1 MPRYIHSCVLPSR
14 VVLVLASL
22 LAASIADGAVRAA
35 GADNCLEKPNLQATE
50 GGHWYYR
57 VDRPTHRK
65 CWYQAGS
72 GTRVASAAAR
82 QVPQQAKPS
91 PSASQPPR
99 IIAWLSEIAASVTG
113 ANSSAANSSAAS
125 SSAASSSASVTG
137 AASVKG
143 EEDAT
148 TRDASVDQ
156 VTPRVGRWRTTK
168 GLKSKEL
175 PIQRF
180 AEQSPLELRYW
191 PEAEVT
197 TPPPTPS
204 DPEYREALY
213 QEFLRWQE
221 RRSIKPW

>member
-1 MPRYIHSCVLPSR
+1 
-14 VVLVLASL
+14 VLVLASL
-22 LAASIADGAVRAA
+22 LAASIVDGTVRAA
-35 GADNCLEKPNLQATE
+35 GADTCLEKPNLQATE

-72 GTRVASAAAR
+72 GTRVVSAAPR

-91 PSASQPPR
+91 PSSSQPPK

-113 ANSSAANSSAAS
+113 ANSSAANSSAAN
-125 SSAASSSASVTG
+125 SSASVTG
-137 AASVKG
+137 AVSVKAD
-143 EEDAT
+143 EDAVA
-148 TRDASVDQ
+148 RDTSIDQAS
-156 VTPRVGRWRTTK
+156 PRGRRWK
-168 GLKSKEL
+168 HSKPKEL
-175 PIQRF
+175 PLPRLAQ
-180 AEQSPLELRYW
+180 EEPLELLYW

-197 TPPPTPS
+197 TPPS